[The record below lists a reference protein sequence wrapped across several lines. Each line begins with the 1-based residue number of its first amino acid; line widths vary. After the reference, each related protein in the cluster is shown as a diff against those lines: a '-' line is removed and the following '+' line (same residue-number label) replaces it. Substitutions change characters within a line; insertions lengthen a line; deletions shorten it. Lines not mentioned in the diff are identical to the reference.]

1 LITVASV
8 VEYEQI
14 VGVIVIVYVVQHRSI
29 EIDLWLLVDIDWV
42 DFASI
47 AI

>member
-1 LITVASV
+1 
-8 VEYEQI
+8 
-14 VGVIVIVYVVQHRSI
+14 VVQHRSI